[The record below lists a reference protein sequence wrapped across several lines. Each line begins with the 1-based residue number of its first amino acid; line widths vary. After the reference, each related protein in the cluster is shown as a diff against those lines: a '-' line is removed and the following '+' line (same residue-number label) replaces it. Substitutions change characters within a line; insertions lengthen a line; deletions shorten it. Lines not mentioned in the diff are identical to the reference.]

1 MRSRTLVMASAMTVF
16 TLSFAS
22 SASAGAVVFDSLDGA
37 YSFPATTIFG
47 PPLAATFTTG
57 VSAVRVDVALSLSS
71 IHLQDPSPG
80 ETYTVSLDGGIPL
93 SDLSFDPINGLM
105 SLDSPVRA
113 WGSVIESVTLPL
125 ASLPTGQT
133 VERYGE
139 FSGEWLNPNSL
150 YWIEVSTEDHGDAAV
165 AWGITR
171 DVSGPGVAS
180 NYLEADLT
188 NEAFFLNEG
197 VYPWPSDDAFQ
208 MRIDAAPEPSTW
220 LMMALGF
227 AGLGFFARRGARGA
241 ASV

>member
-1 MRSRTLVMASAMTVF
+1 MRSRTSVVALAMTAF
-16 TLSFAS
+16 TLAFAS
-22 SASAGAVVFDSLDGA
+22 SVSAGAVIFDSLDGA

-57 VSAVRVDVALSLSS
+57 ASAVHVDVALSLSS
-71 IHLQDPSPG
+71 IYLQAPSPG

-93 SDLSFDPINGLM
+93 SDLSFDPVSGLM
-105 SLDSPVRA
+105 SVDGPVSA
-113 WGSVIESVTLPL
+113 SGSVIKSVTFPL
-125 ASLPTGQT
+125 NSLAGVPT
-133 VERYGE
+133 VERYDE
-139 FSGEWLNPNSL
+139 FSSEWLSPNSL
-150 YWIEVSTEDHGDAAV
+150 YWIEVSTEDSGDAAV

-197 VYPWPSDDAFQ
+197 VAPWPSDDAFQ

-227 AGLGFFARRGARGA
+227 AGLGFFAHRGTRGA

>member
-1 MRSRTLVMASAMTVF
+1 MLFRS
-16 TLSFAS
+16 
-22 SASAGAVVFDSLDGA
+22 
-37 YSFPATTIFG
+37 
-47 PPLAATFTTG
+47 
-57 VSAVRVDVALSLSS
+57 
-71 IHLQDPSPG
+71 
-80 ETYTVSLDGGIPL
+80 
-93 SDLSFDPINGLM
+93 
-105 SLDSPVRA
+105 
-113 WGSVIESVTLPL
+113 
-125 ASLPTGQT
+125 
-133 VERYGE
+133 
-139 FSGEWLNPNSL
+139 
-150 YWIEVSTEDHGDAAV
+150 DAAV